1 MPCRP
6 CTRKPS
12 PAPAPTPTPG
22 RCPSTTSSTRKR
34 CASWWRAAR
43 SSCPSRSRSWR
54 RRSTPPTSSIPRRW
68 PRTPSSRRS
77 TIRGSRSAARRSCG
91 SASSRTPSTTSWP
104 ASRRTTS
111 SDGQNRPSGGKA
123 PLRRGFFFAGCFTRA
138 DLPWQADSAE
148 WNQRSANKKRPWEDT
163 MQRRKFLRSAGIG
176 GGAVVAA
183 GTLAA
188 PAIAQ
193 SMPELK
199 WRLTSSF
206 PKSLDTLYGAGE
218 ALTKYVAEMTDN
230 KFQMRIF
237 AAGEIVPG
245 LQVLDAVQNGTVEI
259 GHTAGTYY
267 VGKDPTFAF
276 DTAIPFGTNS
286 RQQDAWINW
295 GGGRELL
302 AEFYKAYNVHGIV
315 CGATGAQMGGWFR
328 KEIRTVDDL
337 KGLKFRIAGIAGL
350 VINRVGGVAQQIAGG
365 DIYPALEKGTIDA
378 AEWVGPYDDQKLGFN
393 KIAPYYYYPGWWEG
407 GTANH
412 IMINAKKWA
421 ELPKTY
427 QAIAT
432 AAAAYAN
439 TDEQAKYD
447 SRNPAALRRLVANG
461 TQLRPFSQSIMEA
474 CYKAANEVY
483 AETTAKNPDFKK
495 VWEDIVAFRNE
506 EYLWW
511 QVAEYT
517 YDSFMIRMRARS

>member
-1 MPCRP
+1 
-6 CTRKPS
+6 
-12 PAPAPTPTPG
+12 
-22 RCPSTTSSTRKR
+22 
-34 CASWWRAAR
+34 
-43 SSCPSRSRSWR
+43 
-54 RRSTPPTSSIPRRW
+54 
-68 PRTPSSRRS
+68 
-77 TIRGSRSAARRSCG
+77 
-91 SASSRTPSTTSWP
+91 
-104 ASRRTTS
+104 
-111 SDGQNRPSGGKA
+111 
-123 PLRRGFFFAGCFTRA
+123 
-138 DLPWQADSAE
+138 
-148 WNQRSANKKRPWEDT
+148 

-176 GGAVVAA
+176 GGAVAVV

-193 SMPELK
+193 TMPELK
-199 WRLTSSF
+199 WRLASSF

-218 ALTKYVAEMTDN
+218 MLVKYVAEMTDN
-230 KFQMRIF
+230 KFQIRIF

-245 LQVLDAVQNGTVEI
+245 LQVLDAVQNGTVEM

-393 KIAPYYYYPGWWEG
+393 KITQYYYYPGWWEG
-407 GTANH
+407 GPQPSAY
-412 IMINAKKWA
+412 INLEKWN
-421 ELPKTY
+421 ELPKPY
-427 QAIAT
+427 KAVMEAGCAQA
-432 AAAAYAN
+432 
-439 TDEQAKYD
+439 QKWMLSKYD
-447 SRNPAALRRLVANG
+447 AENPKALRELASTG
-461 TQLRPFSQSIMEA
+461 TKLMPFTQPVMETCFNA
-474 CYKAANEVY
+474 SNEIW
-483 AETTAKNPDFKK
+483 AEISAKNARFKK
-495 VWEDIVAFRNE
+495 VYDSWRPFRNE
-506 EYLWW
+506 EILWFR
-511 QVAEYT
+511 VCENT
-517 YDSFMIRMRARS
+517 FDNFMARLSATDKL